1 MEPLRDAHG
10 VRRAQFGAIGHSAPG
25 RPDASPR
32 GQVNGRHT
40 IITDEPDLGGTDSGP
55 APHELLP
62 PALAACIGT
71 MVSLHAQRRDW
82 ELGEVVVDV
91 DYDFETTPRRLKV
104 TVKLSGELTAEQ
116 VERLARVARTCPVRR
131 AFDAGLAVEE
141 RIVAGAASAA

>member
-1 MEPLRDAHG
+1 MRAGCARQFRAIRPQRRVGRTLRHE
-10 VRRAQFGAIGHSAPG
+10 VE
-25 RPDASPR
+25 
-32 GQVNGRHT
+32 VNGRHT
-40 IITDEPDLGGTDSGP
+40 IITDEPHDLGGTDSGP
-55 APHELLP
+55 APHEP
-62 PALAACIGT
+62 FPASLAACIGT

-82 ELGEVVVDV
+82 ELGEVVADV
-91 DYDFETTPRRLKV
+91 DYDFGTTPRRLKV